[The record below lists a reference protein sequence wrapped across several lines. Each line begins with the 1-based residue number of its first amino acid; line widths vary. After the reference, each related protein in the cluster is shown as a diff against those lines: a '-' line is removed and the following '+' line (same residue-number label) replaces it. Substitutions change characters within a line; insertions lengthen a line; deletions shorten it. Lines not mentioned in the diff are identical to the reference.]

1 MLLPAWFPLWSHTP
15 EMLWPS
21 SVFSLSLSEEVTEGI
36 RSNEMQFAR
45 EPVSFS
51 T

>member
-21 SVFSLSLSEEVTEGI
+21 SVFSLSEEATEGN